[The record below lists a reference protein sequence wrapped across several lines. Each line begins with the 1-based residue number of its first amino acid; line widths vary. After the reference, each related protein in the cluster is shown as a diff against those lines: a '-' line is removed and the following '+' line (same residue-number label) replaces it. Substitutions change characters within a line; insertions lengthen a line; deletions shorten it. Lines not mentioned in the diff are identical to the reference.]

1 MYSQLLEETFES
13 AAQRKERLFSKAK
26 ALRAAREQKRREFVA
41 KITEERWRCVLI
53 VRIVR
58 PAAAC
63 ASTSQPRVCFSEGSD
78 DLRTLDSQAIAQRCA
93 EERIAQLEEAEAA
106 RLKAVRMRIPPTARC
121 NAATGLTPLLGC
133 AMGDRSRTKRRPRRT
148 GRCCASARSSASTP
162 RSGRG
167 ASGTRR

>member
-106 RLKAVRMRIPPTARC
+106 RLKAVRMRTRLPPRV
-121 NAATGLTPLLGC
+121 
-133 AMGDRSRTKRRPRRT
+133 
-148 GRCCASARSSASTP
+148 STP
-162 RSGRG
+162 PRY
-167 ASGTRR
+167 